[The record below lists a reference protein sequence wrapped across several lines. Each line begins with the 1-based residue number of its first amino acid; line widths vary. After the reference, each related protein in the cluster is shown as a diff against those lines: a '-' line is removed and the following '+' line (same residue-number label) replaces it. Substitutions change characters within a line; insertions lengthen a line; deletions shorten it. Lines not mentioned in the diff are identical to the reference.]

1 MAYGGAGAAMGTFL
15 FSLLYNLSCLVY
27 LDALFLEEVDA
38 ILKIFPS
45 PDKLEHH
52 DALFSGENLSFQYI
66 ERQIEIRGQLAD
78 QWLLHFGF
86 REMQNQ
92 YF

>member
-1 MAYGGAGAAMGTFL
+1 MGTFL
-15 FSLLYNLSCLVY
+15 FSLLYNLSSLVY
-27 LDALFLEEVDA
+27 LDAMFLEEVDT

-45 PDKLEHH
+45 AEKLEHH
-52 DALFSGENLSFQYI
+52 DALFSGKDFRFEYI

-78 QWLLHFGF
+78 QWFLHFCF